1 MGIPRDDT
9 HDAGEVGPR
18 HPVNGAGDRDAGG
31 RSTLALISD
40 ARQALAEARTL
51 PDIRRVMEAA
61 SVAADAGRRA
71 AKLAEAHGLAA
82 DVVRDAEAA
91 ANDAAAVRIEAQA
104 KAGELLR
111 EMKQRGELARRG
123 QTKQDRMSQRATFGL
138 ADLGVSRSESSRW
151 QQVAAVPAEVRAE
164 YVEETKAAGEEI
176 STDGLLKHADAAQAD
191 EALASAVERYPF
203 LADVPGH
210 PPTRLVEMAA
220 TLDAADEAERG
231 AMEDQARRWCDD
243 QRELVPQWRA
253 EDEVT
258 RMLDGVTSR
267 LAHVNSILSRHR
279 AAEIADLLMGR
290 LMPDNDVEI
299 VRMALGHLS
308 ELERELATRQQIR
321 RVK

>member
-71 AKLAEAHGLAA
+71 AKLAEAHGLAT

-91 ANDAAAVRIEAQA
+91 ANDA
-104 KAGELLR
+104 
-111 EMKQRGELARRG
+111 
-123 QTKQDRMSQRATFGL
+123 
-138 ADLGVSRSESSRW
+138 
-151 QQVAAVPAEVRAE
+151 AEVRAE

-231 AMEDQARRWCDD
+231 AMEDQARRWCDA

>member
-1 MGIPRDDT
+1 
-9 HDAGEVGPR
+9 
-18 HPVNGAGDRDAGG
+18 
-31 RSTLALISD
+31 
-40 ARQALAEARTL
+40 
-51 PDIRRVMEAA
+51 
-61 SVAADAGRRA
+61 
-71 AKLAEAHGLAA
+71 
-82 DVVRDAEAA
+82 
-91 ANDAAAVRIEAQA
+91 
-104 KAGELLR
+104 
-111 EMKQRGELARRG
+111 
-123 QTKQDRMSQRATFGL
+123 MSQRATFGL

-231 AMEDQARRWCDD
+231 AMEDQARRWCDA